1 MAAPLDETLRITE
14 VFTSLQGEA
23 LTQGLPTVFIRLT
36 GCPLRCGY
44 CDSSYAFHG
53 GTLQTIALLMEAVN
67 DAGVACVCVTGGEPL
82 AKPNCLILLHAL
94 CDAGYQ
100 VSLETSGAMD
110 ISGVDSRVSIVLDIK
125 TPGSGE
131 VHRNR
136 IENYA
141 LLQPKD
147 QVKAVITSTDD
158 LAWLL
163 LWCDQHPTLFQ
174 ASIVWVS
181 PSYGDM
187 DLSIL
192 AQWVIAQRG
201 RFRLQLQLHK
211 QIWGE
216 KAGH

>member
-44 CDSSYAFHG
+44 CDSAYAFHG
-53 GTLQTIALLMEAVN
+53 GTLQTIVLLMEAVN
-67 DAGVACVCVTGGEPL
+67 EAGVACVCVTGGEPL
-82 AKPNCLILLHAL
+82 AQPNCLILLHAL

-163 LWCDQHPTLFQ
+163 LWCDQYPPLFQ

-187 DLSIL
+187 DLSTL

>member
-67 DAGVACVCVTGGEPL
+67 EAGVACVCVAGGEPL
-82 AKPNCLILLHAL
+82 AQPNCLILLHAL

-187 DLSIL
+187 DLSTL

>member
-1 MAAPLDETLRITE
+1 MAARFDETLRITE

-36 GCPLRCGY
+36 GCPLRCEY
-44 CDSSYAFHG
+44 CDSEYAFHG
-53 GTLQTIALLMEAVN
+53 GTLQTITSLVQAV
-67 DAGVACVCVTGGEPL
+67 DETGVARVCVTGGEPL
-82 AKPNCLILLHAL
+82 AQPNCLILLSAL
-94 CDAGYQ
+94 CDLGYE

-110 ISGVDSRVSIVLDIK
+110 ISGVDARVSIVLDIK

-136 IENYA
+136 IDNYV
-141 LLQPKD
+141 LLQSKD
-147 QVKAVITSTDD
+147 QVKAVVTSADD

-163 LWCDQHPTLFQ
+163 MWCDQHPSLFQ
-174 ASIVWVS
+174 AGLIWVS
-181 PSYGDM
+181 PSYGEM
-187 DLSIL
+187 DLGVL
-192 AQWVIAQRG
+192 ADWVITQRG

-211 QIWGE
+211 SIWGE